1 MKLLRSFLA
10 LALALAPVASHGD
23 GLGGSVTPQLGGGI
37 SAGFDGAFSGAGSI
51 PPPAGFAWPFNQY
64 PITIQQSGPN
74 SFTTSFVPES
84 YASAALAGPSYYV
97 NCSTGNDANPGTS
110 GSKVKSIWKAT
121 QLGNAAAVPF
131 NVQVDYV
138 AAGCPRENGFS
149 NVSTVVA
156 NTQPAAYVA
165 VGGTLDVWTGSTLTW
180 SGSPDP
186 TFTTLYTATRSAVS
200 QVINPTILDAYGDPI
215 MATKYADA
223 ATANAASGS
232 AWAQVGSTLYVKWA
246 GGAAVTS
253 TNTRALLQSTP
264 NFVTD
269 GTSKDVYLKGFNFQ
283 GGANGAVAM
292 TAVATLNFIAVNV
305 KACYS
310 GDSTNAVN
318 GFKLDFITGLAAL
331 VNSVGCNAEADG
343 INSHWTPGGTPGLYT
358 LTINSVG
365 RNNGRDTVQSCN
377 GLTAH
382 DGVISI
388 DVNGEYFGNF
398 GTNLIPINASQMWV
412 LGSYAHD
419 SQGDVGHG
427 GVTTPT
433 DIQAQNTAQ
442 MWLHGVRTAVSATS
456 LLASNTSIIR
466 YKNLT
471 TGVGQS
477 FGAGGGTIVPYSF
490 LLQRDIDPASND
502 NSPAFQNKVA

>member
-1 MKLLRSFLA
+1 MKPLRSFVAGLLA
-10 LALALAPVASHGD
+10 FLIAAAAPIQSVQSF
-23 GLGGSVTPQLGGGI
+23 GLGTLGSNGGFGTSGSQGRARI
-37 SAGFDGAFSGAGSI
+37 SPPVGFS
-51 PPPAGFAWPFNQY
+51 WPFNQY
-64 PITIQQSGPN
+64 PIKIQQSGPN
-74 SFTTSFVPES
+74 SFTTNFVPES
-84 YASAALAGPSYYV
+84 YAGPALAGQSFYFD
-97 NCSTGNDANPGTS
+97 CGTGNDANPGTS
-110 GSKVKSIWKAT
+110 GSRVKSIWKAT
-121 QLGNAAAVPF
+121 QLGNATGAPF
-131 NVQVDYV
+131 NVHGNTV
-138 AAGCPRENGFS
+138 AGGCPRENGFS
-149 NVSTVVA
+149 NVSTVVP
-156 NTQPAAYVA
+156 NTQPAAYIIDG
-165 VGGTLDVWTGSTLTW
+165 GGTLDIWTGSTLTW

-186 TFTTLYTATRSAVS
+186 TFTTLYTATRAAVS

-246 GGAAVTS
+246 GGAAVTN

-292 TAVATLNFIAVNV
+292 TAAATMNFIAVNV

-310 GDSTNAVN
+310 GDSTNSVN

-377 GLTAH
+377 GLTSH

-388 DVNGEYFGNF
+388 DVGGEYFGNF
-398 GTNLIPINASQMWV
+398 GANVIPINASQTWAV
-412 LGSYAHD
+412 GTYAHD

-427 GVTTPT
+427 GATTPT
-433 DIQAQNTAQ
+433 DFQTQNTAM
-442 MWLHGVRTAVSATS
+442 MWIQNGRSAVSATS
-456 LLASNTSIIR
+456 LLASNTSTIKTR
-466 YKNLT
+466 NFLP
-471 TGVGQS
+471 GGGQTP
-477 FGAGGGTIVPYSF
+477 GAGGGTITTF
-490 LLQRDIDPASND
+490 
-502 NSPAFQNKVA
+502 